1 MSYDYLIVGTGQAGV
16 PLAAR
21 LAETGKTVAIF
32 EKGHLGGT
40 CVNVGCTPTKAMIA
54 SARAAHVA
62 RTAGRLGV
70 RSAEV
75 EVDVRAV
82 VERKRALVRRWRDRV
97 SQRLASSGDR
107 LRLVRG
113 QARFE
118 SAHTVV
124 ANGDRFTGERVIIN
138 VGCRPARPEIA
149 GLESVSWL
157 DNDRAMELESLPPSL
172 AVIGG
177 GYIGC
182 ELGQMFRRF
191 GAEVT
196 ILDHNRHLLSRE
208 DEEISSTVEDVFRGE
223 GIELRLGAKV
233 AQIRPGKGAAV
244 SIVLAHGGE
253 IEASHLLVATGRT
266 PNTDDLGCD
275 AAGIELDDRGFI
287 MVDPRYRTS
296 ADEVYAVGDVT
307 GGPQFTHSS
316 WDDHRILLSLLEEG
330 GGRTR
335 DDRIVPYAVF
345 TDPSVGR
352 VGLSERE
359 AIERGIEYEVA
370 TLPFGDVARAIET
383 DETAGILKVLI
394 DPRNE
399 RILGAAIVGLE
410 AAELIHVFVAM
421 MAAGTS
427 ARTLVD
433 AEMIHPA
440 LAEGLQSVLFKFPRY
455 S

>member
-16 PLAAR
+16 PLATR
-21 LAETGKTVAIF
+21 LAEKGRTVAIF
-32 EKGHLGGT
+32 EKSHLGGT
-40 CVNVGCTPTKAMIA
+40 CVNVGCTPTKTMIA

-62 RTAGRLGV
+62 RTAARLGV
-70 RSAEV
+70 RTAEV
-75 EVDVRAV
+75 EVDVREV
-82 VERKRALVRRWRDRV
+82 VERKRAIVRRWRDRV
-97 SQRLASSGDR
+97 SQRLTSSGDR
-107 LRLVRG
+107 LRVVRG

-124 ANGDRFTGERVIIN
+124 ANGERFTGERVIIN
-138 VGCRPARPEIA
+138 VGCRPARPDIP

-157 DNDRAMELESLPPSL
+157 DNERAMELESLPPRL
-172 AVIGG
+172 AVLGG

-191 GAEVT
+191 GSEVT

-208 DEEISSTVEDVFRGE
+208 DEQISSAVEEVFRGE
-223 GIELRLGAKV
+223 GIDLRLGVKV
-233 AQIRPGKGAAV
+233 TQIRPGKGAAI
-244 SIVLAHGGE
+244 SIVLSQGGE
-253 IEASHLLVATGRT
+253 IEANHLLVAAGRT

-275 AAGIELDDRGFI
+275 AAGIELDQRGFI
-287 MVDPRYRTS
+287 EVDPRYRTS
-296 ADEVYAVGDVT
+296 AEEVYAVGDVT

-330 GGRTR
+330 GSRTR
-335 DDRIVPYAVF
+335 DDRLVPYAVF

-352 VGLSERE
+352 VGISERE
-359 AIERGIEYEVA
+359 AKERGIEYEAA

-394 DPRNE
+394 DPRSE
-399 RILGAAIVGLE
+399 RLLGAAIVGLE

-421 MAAGTS
+421 MAAGAS

-440 LAEGLQSVLFKFPRY
+440 LAEGLQSVLFQLPRY